1 MVKTYQGED
10 MQGIL
15 RQVKE
20 ELGPDAE
27 IAQQRRL
34 PGNAGYEVIVRRTR
48 AVRPPEPELPLGGAE
63 PPAGPGPAPGP
74 DRVAAHGAAV
84 QRATDM
90 MRRRQ
95 PVLQPGQAFA
105 PKQPAVTRPERRVVD
120 LLADDR
126 VLPPVAGVEPPPS
139 RSVTY
144 GAGGRPAG
152 AKTVTGIIPGT
163 VTPVEPPPLPVAA
176 PARQDAPAFPAAAP
190 VRQDAPAPSVPDV
203 RQAELH
209 ERLLAYL
216 AEQDLAPHL
225 AREICQA
232 LHGTLPPGQQH
243 DGELV
248 RTRLREVLEQGLH
261 GLRAAE
267 PLPRACCALVLIG
280 PPGEGKTTTAV
291 KLAAR
296 FRVNGLKEVAILDH
310 DAGGWGAGAKL
321 RRGSE
326 ALRIPYVPVTT
337 GSLAAAWQDLR
348 THDVVII
355 DTAGCP
361 PKETERLAELR
372 LALDALDGLAQTRLL
387 VMSATGKGRD
397 LQRAA
402 EAYRAVRYDH
412 FVFTKLDQTSSLGN
426 MYGLLRRTGVPA
438 LYVATGQE
446 VSGHLDLLCPQK
458 LVRGLCRDLPRW

>member
-48 AVRPPEPELPLGGAE
+48 AVRAPEPELPLSGEETPAAPVPA
-63 PPAGPGPAPGP
+63 PPA
-74 DRVAAHGAAV
+74 DRTAAHGAAR
-84 QRATDM
+84 QQLTEM
-90 MRRRQ
+90 LRRR
-95 PVLQPGQAFA
+95 QPGQAFA
-105 PKQPAVTRPERRVVD
+105 PKQPVVTRPDQRVID
-120 LLADDR
+120 LIADDR
-126 VLPPVAGVEPPPS
+126 VLPPVAGVEPPPT
-139 RSVTY
+139 RSITY

-152 AKTVTGIIPGT
+152 AKAQTGIIPGT
-163 VTPVEPPPLPVAA
+163 VAPTEPPPLPVAA
-176 PARQDAPAFPAAAP
+176 PPRPAGPMAERSAAAP
-190 VRQDAPAPSVPDV
+190 VAPAAG
-203 RQAELH
+203 QMELT
-209 ERLLAYL
+209 ERLLAFL
-216 AEQDLAPHL
+216 AEQDVTPHL
-225 AREICQA
+225 AREICHA
-232 LHGTLPPGQQH
+232 LHGTLPTGQQH
-243 DGELV
+243 DCELV
-248 RTRLREVLEQGLH
+248 RTRLREVLEQGLR

-267 PLPRACCALVLIG
+267 PLARACCALVLIG

-296 FRVNGLKEVAILDH
+296 FRVNGFKEVAIIDH
-310 DAGGWGAGAKL
+310 DAGGWGGGAKL

-348 THDVVII
+348 AHDVVII

-361 PKETERLAELR
+361 PKEAERLAELR
-372 LALDALDGLAQTRLL
+372 LALDALDGITQTRLL
-387 VMSATGKGRD
+387 VMSATGKARD

-402 EAYRAVRYDH
+402 ESYRAVRYDH